1 LTKISIIT
9 ATYNSATTLRD
20 TLQCVQEQDYPQ
32 IEHIVVDGAS
42 KDNTLEIARAFPHIS
57 RICSEPDHGIY
68 DAMNK
73 GVRMA
78 GGDVI
83 GILNSDDF
91 YTHPQVLS
99 RVMAHLE
106 QTGADI
112 LYADLEYV
120 QPLQTDRVIRL
131 WKAGAYR
138 HGQFLRGWMPP
149 HPTLFVRRELY
160 EKYGGFN
167 THLRFSADYEWMLRM
182 LHCHRVSVCYLPEV
196 IVRMRAGGV
205 SNASLRNRWR
215 ANQEDRLAWQLN
227 GVQPR
232 FYTTY
237 IKPLSKLRQ
246 YFR

>member
-1 LTKISIIT
+1 MTISIIT
-9 ATYNSATTLRD
+9 ATYNSATTLHD

-42 KDNTLEIARAFPHIS
+42 KDNTLEIASSFPHIS

-73 GVRMA
+73 GIHMV

-99 RVMAHLE
+99 HVMAHLE
-106 QTGADI
+106 QTGADV

-120 QPLQTDRVIRL
+120 QPLQTDRVIRM
-131 WKAGAYR
+131 WKAGVYR
-138 HGQFLRGWMPP
+138 HGRFLRGWMPP
-149 HPTLFVRRELY
+149 HPTMFVRRKVY
-160 EKYGGFN
+160 EKFGAFN
-167 THLRFSADYEWMLRM
+167 TYLRFSADYEWMLRV
-182 LHCHRVSVCYLPEV
+182 LHRHRVSVCYLPEV

-205 SNASLRNRWR
+205 SNANLRNRWR
-215 ANQEDRLAWQLN
+215 ANQEDRLAWQVN
-227 GVQPR
+227 GLKPR

-237 IKPLSKLRQ
+237 MKPLSKLGQ
-246 YFR
+246 YLR

>member
-1 LTKISIIT
+1 VTISIIT
-9 ATYNSATTLRD
+9 ATFNSAATLGD
-20 TLQCVQEQDYPQ
+20 TLQCVQQQDYPQ
-32 IEHIVVDGAS
+32 IEHIIIDGAS
-42 KDNTLEIARAFPHIS
+42 KDNTLEIARSFPHIS

-73 GVRMA
+73 GLHLVS
-78 GGDVI
+78 GDVI

-99 RVMAHLE
+99 HVMAHLE
-106 QTGADI
+106 RTGAEV
-112 LYADLEYV
+112 LYADLQYV

-149 HPTLFVRRELY
+149 HPTMFVRRSVY
-160 EKYGGFN
+160 EKFGAFN
-167 THLRFSADYEWMLRM
+167 TNLRFSADYEWMLRV
-182 LHCHRVSVCYLPEV
+182 LHRHKVSVCYMPEV

-205 SNASLRNRWR
+205 SNANLRNRWK
-215 ANQEDRLAWQLN
+215 ANREDRLAWQMN
-227 GVQPR
+227 GLKPR

-237 IKPLSKLRQ
+237 MKPLSKIGQYLR
-246 YFR
+246 